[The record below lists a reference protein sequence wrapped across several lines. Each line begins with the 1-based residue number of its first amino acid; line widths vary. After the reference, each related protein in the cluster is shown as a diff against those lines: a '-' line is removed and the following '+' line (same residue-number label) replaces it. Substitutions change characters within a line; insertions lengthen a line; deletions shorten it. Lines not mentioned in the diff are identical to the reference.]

1 MDKTPIRKSAHDTKH
16 PMTSTHLRKDVPVK
30 VSLYHTHIHAQDTL
44 ALRQQRR
51 ELVALEPAQHGRLE
65 LLVQL
70 LDLHFM
76 IRVVEIEL
84 VRQLD

>member
-1 MDKTPIRKSAHDTKH
+1 MRQCGDGTY
-16 PMTSTHLRKDVPVK
+16 LREDVLVK
-30 VSLYHTHIHAQDTL
+30 VRLHRRHLNAEDAL
-44 ALRQQRR
+44 ALRGQRGQH
-51 ELVALEPAQHGRLE
+51 VALETPQHEGLE

>member
-1 MDKTPIRKSAHDTKH
+1 MRKMRS
-16 PMTSTHLRKDVPVK
+16 
-30 VSLYHTHIHAQDTL
+30 L
-44 ALRQQRR
+44 ALRRQGR
-51 ELVALEPAQHGRLE
+51 EHVALEASQDEGLE